1 MTTPEQSQYQL
12 ISKKTVLIIA
22 EGLMD
27 SVFLKYIK
35 SLYIRPNK
43 LSITIRNGGGGSAD
57 SLVKQALNSLGYDKR
72 IAVIDNDKKKSE
84 MEKAR
89 KLAIDNNIKL
99 IESTPC
105 IEATFLEI
113 LCDKQEE
120 IPNKTGGCKLKYK
133 KDFLDNKKIEDSND
147 LLRMFPK
154 RILNSKRKIIPILDE
169 IISIIEGK
177 L

>member
-22 EGLMD
+22 EGLRD

-89 KLAIDNNIKL
+89 KLAIDNIN
-99 IESTPC
+99 
-105 IEATFLEI
+105 
-113 LCDKQEE
+113 
-120 IPNKTGGCKLKYK
+120 
-133 KDFLDNKKIEDSND
+133 
-147 LLRMFPK
+147 
-154 RILNSKRKIIPILDE
+154 
-169 IISIIEGK
+169 
-177 L
+177 